1 MNETNS
7 PAVTGPAQPRGA
19 PADEPSASE
28 PAVAVSGPAPSRA
41 PLAIALVALILA
53 FGLAVAAYFIW
64 FQVQQLSREQA
75 AVEDGVSDRIAPL
88 RKSIDGLERTLA
100 DNRAALQARVG
111 KLDEELQSISHRVST
126 VAAIMGRSEQ
136 GWALAEVEYLLRIA
150 SQRLQL
156 QRDTGAAEK
165 ALEAADARL
174 RELADPHYLNVREQI
189 AGDLEAVKAVPSVD
203 IDGLSVTLSSAI
215 QRIDGLPVA
224 GTHYEPATASD
235 NNQPETPT
243 TAGSID
249 ELGQVVWGSLSG
261 LFRLREHDKP
271 VGPML
276 PPEREYYLR
285 ENLRLQLATA
295 RIALLR
301 NDQAQFR
308 EALQT
313 AGQWLREY
321 FDMSDE
327 GVAQLE
333 SRLKSIAATDIRPA
347 LPDVSGSLRLLRQQ
361 MRLSE
366 QQAVLPVV
374 PDKAADDGG
383 DQSKKDNGSP
393 K

>member
-7 PAVTGPAQPRGA
+7 SAVTGQAQPPEA
-19 PADEPSASE
+19 PADDTSADH
-28 PAVAVSGPAPSRA
+28 PAVAGSGPAPSRA

-53 FGLAVAAYFIW
+53 VGLAVAAYFIW
-64 FQVQQLSREQA
+64 FQVQHLSREQA
-75 AVEDGVSDRIAPL
+75 TVQDGVNDRIAPL
-88 RKSIDGLERTLA
+88 RKSIDGLGQTLA

-111 KLDEELQSISHRVST
+111 KLDEELQSVSQRVST

-156 QRDTGAAEK
+156 QRDTGTAEK

-203 IDGLSVTLSSAI
+203 IDGLSVTLSSAME
-215 QRIDGLPVA
+215 RIDGLPVA

-235 NNQPETPT
+235 KNQTEAPT

-276 PPEREYYLR
+276 SPEHEYFLR

-295 RIALLR
+295 RMALLR
-301 NDQAQFR
+301 NDQAQYR

-321 FDMSDE
+321 FDMSDK
-327 GVAQLE
+327 GVAQMQSRLE
-333 SRLKSIAATDIRPA
+333 SMAATDIRPA
-347 LPDVSGSLRLLRQQ
+347 LPDISGSLRLLRQQ

-374 PDKAADDGG
+374 PDKPADPG
-383 DQSKKDNGSP
+383 DRSKDNGTP

>member
-1 MNETNS
+1 MNETNA
-7 PAVTGPAQPRGA
+7 PAVTEPAQPPGA
-19 PADEPSASE
+19 PVDDTSAGE
-28 PAVAVSGPAPSRA
+28 PAVAGPGPASSRA
-41 PLAIALVALILA
+41 PMAIALVALILA
-53 FGLAVAAYFIW
+53 VGLAVAAYFIW
-64 FQVQQLSREQA
+64 FQVQQLSRQQA
-75 AVEDGVSDRIAPL
+75 AVEDEVSDRIAPL
-88 RKSIDGLERTLA
+88 RKSIDALDRTLA
-100 DNRAALQARVG
+100 DDRAAQQERIG
-111 KLDEELQSISHRVST
+111 KLNEEIQSVSHRVST

-156 QRDTGAAEK
+156 QRDTGTAEK

-174 RELADPHYLNVREQI
+174 RELADPHFLNVREQI

-203 IDGLSVTLSSAI
+203 IDGLSLTLSSAM

-224 GTHYEPATASD
+224 GTHYEPATAGGKD
-235 NNQPETPT
+235 QPETPT

-276 PPEREYYLR
+276 APEREYFLR

-295 RIALLR
+295 RMALLR
-301 NDQAQFR
+301 SDQAQYR

-313 AGQWLREY
+313 AGQWLRQY
-321 FDMSDE
+321 FDMSDK

-333 SRLKSIAATDIRPA
+333 TRLESIAATDIRPA
-347 LPDVSGSLRLLRQQ
+347 LPDISGSLRLLRQQ

-366 QQAVLPVV
+366 QQTVLPVV
-374 PDKAADDGG
+374 PDKPADDAG
-383 DQSKKDNGSP
+383 DPSKDNGTP